1 MKGEIGVV
9 RTIGLIAG
17 KGKLPLFLAE
27 AVRARGERLV
37 VVRAVPEG
45 AAEIEAAAVYDIFAG
60 RWGSIVEVLKRE
72 GVERVYL
79 AGKIPRE
86 YLFAG
91 GEFDERFR
99 RVMASASRR
108 NDDALMEAFVAD
120 LAAEGIV
127 VGEQHEYLSHLLA
140 PAGLLGSRKPTDDE
154 WRDIA
159 RGFEVAKAVAGLD
172 VGQTV
177 VVKAGAVL
185 AVEAIDGTDAAIAR
199 GCALGRGGAV
209 VVKVAKPRQDPR
221 FDVPVVGLET
231 VRTLAQ
237 HQAAVLA
244 FEAGKTLFME
254 REEAVA
260 LADARGIALV
270 SHTLK
275 SESGVSP

>member
-1 MKGEIGVV
+1 MKGEIGIV

-37 VVRAVPEG
+37 AVRAVPEE
-45 AAEIEAAAVYDIFAG
+45 AVELEAAAVYDIFAG
-60 RWGSIVEVLKRE
+60 RWGSIVEALKRE

-79 AGKIPRE
+79 AGKISRE
-86 YLFAG
+86 HLFAG
-91 GEFDERFR
+91 GEFDERFH
-99 RVMASASRR
+99 RVMASLGRR
-108 NDDALMEAFVAD
+108 NDDAVMEAFVED
-120 LAAEGIV
+120 LAGEGIV
-127 VGEQHEYLSHLLA
+127 VGAQDEYLSHLLP
-140 PAGLLGSRKPTDDE
+140 PAGLLSSRRPTDEE

-231 VRTLAQ
+231 LRTLAE

-254 REEAVA
+254 RDEAVA
-260 LADARGIALV
+260 LADARGIAIV
-270 SHTLK
+270 SHHQEF
-275 SESGVSP
+275 ESGVSP